1 MAANQ
6 TRVRPSRSALSADF
20 EKQYAG
26 GIAIRAS
33 FVLAADPPVTSI
45 LFGPS
50 GAGKTTILRCIAGL
64 DTITSGTI
72 HFGDEVWSD
81 TATRRS
87 VPPQRRSLGY
97 LFQDHALFPH
107 LTVRDNVAFGLGGLD
122 RADRNRHVEEAC
134 EKLGVEALLDRR
146 PDQLSGGQGQRVA
159 LARVLVRR
167 PGLLLLDEPFAAL
180 DDATR
185 DEVRGYLCGF
195 LRSLEIPALVVTH
208 DWVDALALGDEMIVL
223 DRGRIL
229 QTGTPHQVLTRPAD
243 REVAALA
250 GVETVAEGR
259 LESRSSGTAVLRVGS
274 SELVALDPGANV
286 TDFWISIRGEDVTLE
301 EGIAHRSSARNHLT
315 GRIVDIEPQAALMR
329 VAVDVG
335 FRLTALVTRQ
345 SAEDLNLVPGKP
357 IAAAFKA
364 SKVHLIPR
372 AGQAG
377 DTPGR
382 P

>member
-6 TRVRPSRSALSADF
+6 TGVRPSRSALSADF

-26 GIAIRAS
+26 GMTIRAS
-33 FVLAADPPVTSI
+33 FVLAVDPPVTSI

-64 DTITSGTI
+64 EPITSGTI

-81 TATRRS
+81 AGTRRS

-122 RADRNRHVEEAC
+122 RTERNRHVEEAC
-134 EKLGVEALLDRR
+134 EKLGVEALLERR

-180 DDATR
+180 DAATR
-185 DEVRGYLCGF
+185 DEVRGYLSGF
-195 LRSLEIPALVVTH
+195 LRRLEIPALVVTH

-223 DRGRIL
+223 DRG
-229 QTGTPHQVLTRPAD
+229 THPPD
-243 REVAALA
+243 WNAA
-250 GVETVAEGR
+250 
-259 LESRSSGTAVLRVGS
+259 
-274 SELVALDPGANV
+274 PGADSPGGQGSGCAGRGRDRGRRPSRGSKLGNG
-286 TDFWISIRGEDVTLE
+286 SIASGLV
-301 EGIAHRSSARNHLT
+301 GT
-315 GRIVDIEPQAALMR
+315 G
-329 VAVDVG
+329 G
-335 FRLTALVTRQ
+335 
-345 SAEDLNLVPGKP
+345 
-357 IAAAFKA
+357 
-364 SKVHLIPR
+364 PR
-372 AGQAG
+372 
-377 DTPGR
+377 PWH
-382 P
+382 